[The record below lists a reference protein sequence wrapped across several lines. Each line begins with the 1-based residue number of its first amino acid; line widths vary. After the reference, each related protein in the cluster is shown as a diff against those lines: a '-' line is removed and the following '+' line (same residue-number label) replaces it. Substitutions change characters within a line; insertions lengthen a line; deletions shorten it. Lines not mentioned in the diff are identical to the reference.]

1 MRIDIKATAKEL
13 LKMDN
18 IYILCHR
25 NPDGDTLGSGFG
37 LHYALKALGKRSK
50 VLCSDG
56 LPQKFSY
63 MYDEFSDFKAE
74 NIVSV
79 DIASEQLFG
88 DLDYKVDL
96 AIDHHSTNSLFAD
109 KVCLYPDAA
118 ATCEIIWEIVTE
130 MGVTVDEKIATCLYT
145 GVATDTGCFK
155 FSNVTPATHYI
166 AAKLIEYGADFKK
179 VNKEIFETKTL
190 SMISLERE
198 VLNTLSFS
206 FDNRI
211 AMIYVTTE
219 MLEKYGVPETELDA
233 ITGIP
238 RQIEGVEM
246 GLTLKQRDVNEF
258 KVSARSSETI
268 DASEFCKKFDGGGH
282 ARAAGCTITGNLD
295 EVKEKLVKALEE
307 FLC

>member
-13 LKMDN
+13 LLMDN

-37 LHYALKALGKRSK
+37 LHYALKQLGKRSK
-50 VLCSDG
+50 VLCSDAF
-56 LPQKFSY
+56 PQKFSY
-63 MYDEFSDFKAE
+63 MYEEFSEFEADH
-74 NIVSV
+74 IVSV

-88 DLDYKVDL
+88 DLNYNVEL
-96 AIDHHSTNSLFAD
+96 AIDHHPTNSLFAEN
-109 KVCLYPDAA
+109 VCLYENDA
-118 ATCEIIWEIVTE
+118 ATCEIIYAIIKE
-130 MGVTVDEKIATCLYT
+130 MGVAVDEKIATCLYT
-145 GVATDTGCFK
+145 GIATDTGCFK
-155 FSNVTPATHYI
+155 FSNVTPKTHHI
-166 AAKLIEYGADFKK
+166 AGELIECGALFKK

-190 SMISLERE
+190 NMISLERE
-198 VLNTLSFS
+198 VLNTLSFH

-219 MLEKYGVPETELDA
+219 MLRKYGIPETELDA

-246 GLTLKQRDVNEF
+246 GLTLKQRDADDF
-258 KVSARSSETI
+258 KISVRTSEDL
-268 DASEFCKKFDGGGH
+268 DASVFCAKFSGGGH
-282 ARAAGCTITGNLD
+282 ARAAGCTVTGSLD
-295 EVKEKLVKALEE
+295 EVKEKLIKALEE